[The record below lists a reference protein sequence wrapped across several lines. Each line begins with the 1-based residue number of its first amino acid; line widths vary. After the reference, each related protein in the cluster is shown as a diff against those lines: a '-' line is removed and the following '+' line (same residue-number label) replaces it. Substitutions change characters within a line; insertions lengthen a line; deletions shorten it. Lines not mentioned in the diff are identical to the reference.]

1 MKKVLAALLT
11 LGLCAGMVMGVS
23 AEEKKLVIGEVFWG
37 LHDSYQH
44 AHQVQT
50 QKYCDE
56 LGIEFIAIDGQMSAE
71 TQTAGMEDLIAK
83 KVDGIICQ
91 AYDQASME
99 LSIEMAQE
107 AGIPVVS
114 FVNVAAGDILY
125 PSVEISE
132 EAGAIE
138 MGKIVGE
145 HFQET
150 FPDTNVK
157 LVTISDP
164 SVEWA
169 HNQRTLAFVE
179 GLQSVFPDLEY
190 VFNGGKSEREVAYS
204 VTEDTLQKDPEC
216 NVFFGYDA
224 ENGMGA
230 IAALEAFG
238 RGEAEDYVPKT
249 EMVASVD
256 GSTEEILKVMDPS
269 STYVAT
275 LSLRPSVTARACVEM
290 MLKVI
295 NGQLDMHDNT
305 QKEKIPSYVINCWDL
320 TIEDTEAF
328 LKDEWEMDLDIRAE
342 LGLEE

>member
-1 MKKVLAALLT
+1 MKRFLVLLLALA
-11 LGLCAGMVMGVS
+11 LCATMLGCAV

-56 LGIEFIAIDGQMSAE
+56 LGIEFIAIDGLMSAE
-71 TQTAGMEDLIAK
+71 TQAAGMEDLIAK

-114 FVNVAAGDILY
+114 FVNVASGDILY

-132 EAGAIE
+132 EEGAIQ
-138 MGKIVGE
+138 MGRLVGE
-145 HFQET
+145 HFKEKW
-150 FPDTNVK
+150 PDTQVK

-169 HNQRTLAFVE
+169 HNQRTLAFVK
-179 GLQSVFPDLEY
+179 GLEEACPDLEY
-190 VFNGGKSEREVAYS
+190 VFNGGKSEREIAYS
-204 VTEDTLQKDPEC
+204 MTEDVLQKDPDC

-224 ENGMGA
+224 ENGLGC
-230 IAALEAFG
+230 IAALEASG
-238 RGEAEDYVPKT
+238 RGEAEDNDVKT
-249 EMVASVD
+249 EFVASVD
-256 GSTEEILKVMDPS
+256 GSTDEILKVMDPS
-269 STYVAT
+269 SSYVAT
-275 LSLRPSVTARACVEM
+275 LALRPSVTASACVDM

-295 NGQLDMHDNT
+295 NGEIDMHDNT
-305 QKEKIPSYVINCWDL
+305 QNVKIPSYVINCWDMS
-320 TIEDTEAF
+320 IDDTEAF

-342 LGLEE
+342 LGL